1 MRISQ
6 SKSQTTIS
14 GGIGFRKT
22 SVSRLLF
29 PIALLV
35 GIQLSVAQ
43 PASRADNSPE
53 NQTMFDGVS
62 SLERS
67 LGIAG
72 NSADPMP
79 QRLSV
84 IEQKV
89 FGSAQSG
96 PLVGRVQHIKQTL
109 ETGPTSV
116 PPSKQ
121 STRVEHGVP
130 GDGMPLINAI
140 PPNFMRVSP
149 PGTSPLTTEDYYSE
163 VMAASHNKIFRFK
176 QMPVPVFVNQFPD
189 GKFTASVVKGFEVWE
204 DMSSGAVRFVQVD
217 DPAKA
222 RIQVAWKRLGR
233 DQDGTGCALGAHTIT
248 KWTAKGKGNVSLIGV
263 GGVPVPIYIPKL
275 GPKYSVPPQIIEV
288 NLDLVMSKNPSV
300 RYRLLQNVVT
310 HELGHALGIMGHS
323 KEVNDMMYSVTDEHS
338 RLSQRDV
345 NTLIRI
351 YKQKVDVPL

>member
-1 MRISQ
+1 
-6 SKSQTTIS
+6 
-14 GGIGFRKT
+14 
-22 SVSRLLF
+22 
-29 PIALLV
+29 
-35 GIQLSVAQ
+35 
-43 PASRADNSPE
+43 
-53 NQTMFDGVS
+53 
-62 SLERS
+62 
-67 LGIAG
+67 
-72 NSADPMP
+72 
-79 QRLSV
+79 
-84 IEQKV
+84 
-89 FGSAQSG
+89 
-96 PLVGRVQHIKQTL
+96 
-109 ETGPTSV
+109 
-116 PPSKQ
+116 
-121 STRVEHGVP
+121 
-130 GDGMPLINAI
+130 
-140 PPNFMRVSP
+140 MRVSP
-149 PGTSPLTTEDYYSE
+149 PGTSPLTTEDFYPE
-163 VMAASHNKIFRFK
+163 VMAASHNKVFRFK

-189 GKFTASVVKGFEVWE
+189 GKFTASVIKGFEVWE
-204 DMSSGAVRFVQVD
+204 DMSAGAVRFVQVD

-323 KEVNDMMYSVTDEHS
+323 KEVNDMMYAVTDEHS